1 MEPKRTK
8 LGHQLGLLCCLG
20 GFVLVWVGWNG
31 AASYDDSSRQFPY
44 LISGG
49 IAGLCLVNVG
59 IGLWIVQSQRAERSR
74 LEENL
79 LGLNRVLETLVE
91 VTGLAVGASTAAAG
105 AAEGAHGHGAGNGI
119 VLAGTTAYHRPACQ
133 LVQDHPRLRTMTA
146 EMAADSGL
154 APCRTCGPEEP
165 AIQLPG

>member
-1 MEPKRTK
+1 VEPKRTK
-8 LGHQLGLLCCLG
+8 LGHQLGLLCCLA

-59 IGLWIVQSQRAERSR
+59 IGLWVVQSQRAERNR
-74 LEENL
+74 LEDNL
-79 LGLNRVLETLVE
+79 AGLNRVLETLVE
-91 VTGLAVGASTAAAG
+91 VSGLAVGATSAAG
-105 AAEGAHGHGAGNGI
+105 AAGTAGTANGL

-154 APCRTCGPEEP
+154 APCRTCAPEEP

>member
-8 LGHQLGLLCCLG
+8 LGNQLGVVFCLA

-31 AASYDDSSRQFPY
+31 AASYDLATRQFPY

-59 IGLWIVQSQRAERSR
+59 IGLFVVQSQRAERAR

-79 LGLNRVLETLVE
+79 AGLSRILETLVE
-91 VTGLAVGASTAAAG
+91 VAGLTAGAASAAG
-105 AAEGAHGHGAGNGI
+105 AAGQPSGL
-119 VLAGTTAYHRPACQ
+119 VLAGTTAYHRPACH
-133 LVQDHPRLRTMTA
+133 LVQNRPQLRTMTA
-146 EMAADSGL
+146 QMAAESGL
-154 APCRTCGPEEP
+154 QPCRTCEPEPSVIE
-165 AIQLPG
+165 LPS

>member
-8 LGHQLGLLCCLG
+8 LGHQFGVLFCLA

-31 AASYDDSSRQFPY
+31 AASYDIGTRQFPF

-49 IAGLCLVNVG
+49 IAGLGLIQVG
-59 IGLWIVQSQRAERSR
+59 VGLWIVQSQRAERAR

-79 LGLNRVLETLVE
+79 AGLNRVLETLVE
-91 VTGLAVGASTAAAG
+91 VVALTAGSSGAAA
-105 AAEGAHGHGAGNGI
+105 AERGGGDGNGL

-133 LVQDHPRLRTMTA
+133 LVQDHPRLTTTTA
-146 EMAADSGL
+146 ELAAESGL
-154 APCRTCGPEEP
+154 VPCRTCQPEAP
-165 AIQLPG
+165 VIRLPR

>member
-1 MEPKRTK
+1 VEPKRTK
-8 LGHQLGLLCCLG
+8 LGNQLGVAFCLA

-31 AASYDDSSRQFPY
+31 AASYDLGTRQFPY

-59 IGLWIVQSQRAERSR
+59 IGLFVVQSQRAERAH

-79 LGLNRVLETLVE
+79 AGITRILETLVE
-91 VTGLAVGASTAAAG
+91 VAGLTAG
-105 AAEGAHGHGAGNGI
+105 AATAAGVAGHASGL

-133 LVQDHPRLRTMTA
+133 LVQNHPQLRTMTA
-146 EMAADSGL
+146 QMAAESGL
-154 APCRTCGPEEP
+154 QPCRTCEPEPSVIE
-165 AIQLPG
+165 LPG

>member
-1 MEPKRTK
+1 VEPKRTK
-8 LGHQLGLLCCLG
+8 LGQHLGLLFCLG

-49 IAGLCLVNVG
+49 IAGLCMINIGV
-59 IGLWIVQSQRAERSR
+59 GLWIVQAQRSERAR
-74 LEENL
+74 LEDNL
-79 LGLNRVLETLVE
+79 LGLERVLETLVE
-91 VTGLAVGASTAAAG
+91 VTGLAVSANGSAAGVAGTTGSVAAAG
-105 AAEGAHGHGAGNGI
+105 GL
-119 VLAGTTAYHRPACQ
+119 VLAGTTAYHRPACH

-146 EMAADSGL
+146 DMAAESGL
-154 APCRTCGPEEP
+154 APCRTCAPEEA

>member
-8 LGHQLGLLCCLG
+8 LGHHLGLLFCLAG
-20 GFVLVWVGWNG
+20 LVLVWVGWNG

-49 IAGLCLVNVG
+49 IAGLCLINIGV
-59 IGLWIVQSQRAERSR
+59 GLWIVQSQRSERNR
-74 LEENL
+74 LEDNL
-79 LGLNRVLETLVE
+79 NGLTRVLETLVE
-91 VTGLAVGASTAAAG
+91 VQGLSIGASQG
-105 AAEGAHGHGAGNGI
+105 LSLAEGSSAGGTGNGL

-146 EMAADSGL
+146 DMAAESGL
-154 APCRTCGPEEP
+154 APCRTCEPEAA